1 MANIHALSAFAGG
14 DSSAA
19 EVSAADEPVKQRL
32 ASLDAYRG
40 FIMIMLAANGFGI
53 AQFAKL
59 ESTSPVWQ
67 SWDREW
73 WQNFAFHF
81 THPSWESITGW
92 AGVSFWDL
100 IQPSFMFMV
109 GVAMP
114 YSYARREKQGSS
126 TTKRHL
132 HAALR
137 AIILVLMGVFLYSLR
152 EQQTNWIFTNVLAQ
166 IGLGYYFAYLLL
178 GRSQRIQLIAFAL
191 ILVGYWAFFKLQP
204 PPDNYDFAAVN
215 AMADNGEVF
224 AAPYEAWSKNANAAH
239 FFDVWL
245 LNALRSPV
253 HPTADGKSAKDVAA
267 VNEGGEAKPKG
278 SFIRRWWF
286 ANSEPHTFN
295 GGGYVTLNFIPS
307 IATTLL
313 GILCGQLLM
322 VPVSHRDKLLSLLLA
337 AFACL
342 ALGVLAHHTVCPI
355 VKRIWTP
362 SWVLFSGGY
371 TIAMLAAFYFVFDVL
386 PLRKLAFP
394 LVVVGMNSI
403 AVYLMSQLLRGWVT
417 EKVVQIHF
425 GGMLKS
431 MFGEGAVSADAIGAL
446 VLPTATLAVFWLVAF
461 WMYRNRY
468 FIRV

>member
-1 MANIHALSAFAGG
+1 MANKHALSAFAGTSP
-14 DSSAA
+14 DA
-19 EVSAADEPVKQRL
+19 ENSADEEPAKLRL
-32 ASLDAYRG
+32 VSLDAYRG

-59 ESTSPVWQ
+59 EATSPVWQ

-73 WQNFAFHF
+73 WQNLAFHF
-81 THPSWESITGW
+81 THPPWESITGW

-114 YSYARREKQGSS
+114 YSYARREQQGNS
-126 TTKRHL
+126 TVKRHL

-137 AIILVLMGVFLYSLR
+137 AIILVLIGVFLYSQR
-152 EQQTNWIFTNVLAQ
+152 EEQTNWIFTNVLAQ

-178 GRSQRIQLIAFAL
+178 GRSQRIQLIAFGL
-191 ILVGYWAFFKLQP
+191 ILVGYWGFFKLQP
-204 PPDNYDFAAVN
+204 PPEGYDFAAVN
-215 AMADNGEVF
+215 AVADNGEVF
-224 AAPYEAWSKNANAAH
+224 ASPYEAWSKNGNAAH
-239 FFDVWL
+239 FFDVWF

-253 HPTADGKSAKDVAA
+253 QPENEDAAAGDVAA
-267 VNEGGEAKPKG
+267 VDENGESKAEG
-278 SFIRRWWF
+278 SSLRRWWF
-286 ANSEPHTFN
+286 ANTEPHSFN
-295 GGGYVTLNFIPS
+295 GGGYLTLNFIPS
-307 IATTLL
+307 IATTLM

-322 VPVSHRDKLLSLLLA
+322 VPVSHRDKLLTLLLA

-355 VKRIWTP
+355 VKRIWSP

-371 TIAMLAAFYFVFDVL
+371 TIAMLAAFYFVFDAL
-386 PLRKLAFP
+386 PLRKMAFP
-394 LVVVGMNSI
+394 LVVLGMNSI
-403 AVYLMSQLLRGWVT
+403 AVYLMSQMLRSWVT